1 MRVGLVNLLA
11 PVDDEQGL
19 TCIRS
24 DPEGV
29 FEMREYEAMIITKP
43 DLAEAELS
51 KMLARWE
58 GIIATNG
65 GQIIRK
71 DNWGVRKLSYPINKV
86 TRGAYHVFD
95 VATSQENARE
105 LERVLKLDENVLR
118 SLIIKLADKV
128 NVEARRVELQ
138 KQAEAAATRAAEQAR
153 ERAEGDSMSARRGS
167 RDEE

>member
-1 MRVGLVNLLA
+1 
-11 PVDDEQGL
+11 
-19 TCIRS
+19 
-24 DPEGV
+24 
-29 FEMREYEAMIITKP
+29 MREYEAMIIVKP
-43 DLAEAELS
+43 DLQEAELS

-58 GIIATNG
+58 GIIANNG

-71 DNWGVRKLSYPINKV
+71 DAWGVRKLAYPINKV

-105 LERVLKLDENVLR
+105 LERILKLDENVLR

-153 ERAEGDSMSARRGS
+153 ERAEGDSMSARRGG

>member
-1 MRVGLVNLLA
+1 V
-11 PVDDEQGL
+11 QGL
-19 TCIRS
+19 PFVRS

-43 DLAEAELS
+43 DLPEAELS
-51 KMLARWE
+51 KMLTRWE
-58 GIIATNG
+58 GIIANNG

-71 DNWGVRKLSYPINKV
+71 DTWGVRKLAYPINKV

-95 VATSQENARE
+95 VATEQENARE

-128 NVEARRVELQ
+128 NIEARRVELQ

-153 ERAEGDSMSARRGS
+153 ERAEGDSMSARRGG